1 LEVQGFDV
9 DTDVLHRAANE
20 CRRLMDD
27 IADLSTADLLPGRAQ
42 YGDADAITSADDF
55 AARYGYAT
63 GVMAQLVGAHGD
75 DLDASSFSY
84 GEVDGVAA
92 CVFQP
97 ES

>member
-1 LEVQGFDV
+1 VQGFDV
-9 DTDVLHRAANE
+9 DTDVLHRAAND
-20 CRRLMDD
+20 CRRIMDD
-27 IADLSTADLLPGRAQ
+27 ITELSSAGLLAGRRR
-42 YGDADAITSADDF
+42 YGDAGAISAADDF